1 MPSGRD
7 LLLLAALLPAAGGAA
22 GAPAAR
28 DGLAEGEGRELVRAH
43 CTGCHSAQLIV
54 QNAGGRA
61 VWRGRLAWMRES
73 QGMPALEAAVEEA
86 ILDYLAARYGQ
97 KAAARRAALP
107 AHLMPDNPWP
117 ADP

>member
-1 MPSGRD
+1 MPSGRA
-7 LLLLAALLPAAGGAA
+7 LLLLAALLPAAAA
-22 GAPAAR
+22 AAR

-43 CTGCHSAQLIV
+43 CTGCHSAQLIA
-54 QNAGGRA
+54 QNAGSRA

-97 KAAARRAALP
+97 RAAARRAALP
-107 AHLMPDNPWP
+107 ARLMPDNPWP